1 MKNPKK
7 PIKETFSGFSY
18 PLRALRLL
26 GQNPRLLL
34 YVLFPIGVNILLGAA
49 LYAGIFIPA
58 WSSLQELLADYS
70 AWHQAWIEQLPGWL
84 GFLSFFAVL
93 LAWVLRILLIGGLFF
108 VLGFLLVQFGT
119 ILGAPWYGRLSE
131 KVEET
136 VSGSVTG
143 IEVGF
148 LRDIARALA
157 FEGMKLLL
165 MAGTAVLGLFL
176 QLIPALGTLLAG
188 VISLFLAILLVC
200 LDFLDP
206 PLERLRL
213 PFFQKVRTV
222 FRHLPGSAAF
232 GIVVFFMISIPVVNF
247 ITIPLSTAGGT
258 LFYCDRIRH
267 PGDPESEG
275 TTEENSQ
282 EDSKED

>member
-1 MKNPKK
+1 MKSPKK
-7 PIKETFSGFSY
+7 PIKDTFSGFSY

-26 GQNPRLLL
+26 GQNPRLTL
-34 YVLFPIGVNILLGAA
+34 YSLFPIGVNILLGAA

-58 WSSLQELLADYS
+58 WGSLQGLLADYA

-93 LAWVLRILLIGGLFF
+93 LAWLLRVLLIGGLFF

-136 VSGSVTG
+136 VSGSITG

-176 QLIPALGTLLAG
+176 QFIPALGTLLAG
-188 VISLFLAILLVC
+188 FIGLGLAILLVC

-213 PFFQKVRTV
+213 PFFRKVQTV
-222 FRHLPGSAAF
+222 FRHFPGSAAF
-232 GIVVFFMISIPVVNF
+232 GIVSFLIISVPVVNF
-247 ITIPLSTAGGT
+247 FTIPLSTAGGT
-258 LFYCDRIRH
+258 LFYCDRIRQTAA
-267 PGDPESEG
+267 GSEEMSG
-275 TTEENSQ
+275 KKNEE
-282 EDSKED
+282 D